1 MTQLIKITVFIFPC
15 RHWQDLGYLIIYI
28 TGRPDMQKQRVVS
41 WLSQH
46 NFPHG
51 MIFFSEGLVHDP
63 LRQKTIFLR
72 NLIQEVQPVT
82 LTLTEQ
88 LICIVHHVKHAVLCS
103 TVSSLLLTLVLYLC
117 CIEMPRTHRHTRP
130 TDCFLSYQCHI
141 KINSAYGSMKDISV
155 YNMLGLSPSQIYIV
169 GRPSK
174 KYQNQCQVIQ
184 FPFASFISL
193 LSATSYSFRLPAHGF
208 SLLH

>member
-1 MTQLIKITVFIFPC
+1 
-15 RHWQDLGYLIIYI
+15 
-28 TGRPDMQKQRVVS
+28 MQKQRVVS

-72 NLIQEVQPVT
+72 NLIQEVHLKDRPSDINWAVNLSYKACDTFCSVPCSDPSTCFLCVT
-82 LTLTEQ
+82 LLQ
-88 LICIVHHVKHAVLCS
+88 APSVVALDCAASKCIS
-103 TVSSLLLTLVLYLC
+103 
-117 CIEMPRTHRHTRP
+117 P
-130 TDCFLSYQCHI
+130 TDYFLSYQCHI

-174 KYQNQCQVIQ
+174 KYQNQCQV
-184 FPFASFISL
+184 SL
-193 LSATSYSFRLPAHGF
+193 ICVS
-208 SLLH
+208 